1 MSIWPDEPERRFF
14 TVEDMTP
21 YFRSR
26 HAQKRICPECH
37 QAALEVEPTLSPN
50 FGVDHCPK
58 CHYFMTIEAPDAAK
72 VPEDWARPRDGGC
85 KIIRFEDIA
94 RRYRR

>member
-1 MSIWPDEPERRFF
+1 MSEWFPEPERRFF

-37 QAALEVEPTLSPN
+37 KAALEVRPTLSPN
-50 FGVDHCPK
+50 GGIDHCPN
-58 CHYFMTIEAPDAAK
+58 CGYFQVVVAPEAAK
-72 VPEDWARPRDGGC
+72 VPEDWVRPRGGGC
-85 KIIRFEDIA
+85 KIIRFSDITN
-94 RRYRR
+94 RRKC